1 MRRLTIDGLAFALI
15 LGGLFFSSSIPA
27 WAQAGPTMLDPNLQ
41 VNTVA
46 SGLSLPVAM
55 AFLGPHDI
63 LVTEKNTGKVKR
75 IVNGAVHS
83 TVLDLNVNFG
93 SERGLLGIALH
104 PDFPENPGVYLYN
117 SESTTGADTDAL
129 AATPLLGNRVD
140 RFVWNGSTLTF
151 DRNIIRLRAF
161 QNDKNM
167 VNLNNPQEPPQPL
180 LRGNHNGGVLRFGPD
195 SKLYLVIGDEG
206 RRGWL
211 QNNLLGPDPDDEFG
225 GPEPDN
231 AHMSGVILRLN
242 DDGTTP
248 TDNPFF
254 NAGANMGG
262 EVGSNIQK
270 LYAYGVRNSFGM
282 AFDPKSGALW
292 ISENAGR
299 AFDEINRIDP
309 GHNGGWVQIMGPVA
323 RIEDYKA
330 IEVGVGIGPTGPV
343 GLQQLRW
350 PATNIAD
357 SPAEALSRLFVLP
370 GSHYSDPEFS
380 WKHVVPPGGIGFV
393 NGSQLGP
400 QYEGDLIVGSAVSR
414 PTPAPPSVM
423 ANPGHL
429 YRFQLT
435 GNRKQL
441 DFDDPLL
448 EDKVA
453 DNTGRDD
460 FVTEGSEIL
469 FGRDFGIVTDIQTG
483 PDGQLYLVSLSRGE
497 IVKISQTSVTGSAKR
512 LGEAGAGNVGML
524 VKFEFAGAIDLST
537 STITIHSL
545 LDEAGG
551 AGELVAE
558 LPVTLE
564 ALPGGRPNGAIFET
578 PPQARPKFRVE
589 VQTKGDEGL
598 FSFLSRVEF
607 ATIAFP
613 LLCPPGSRP
622 PRTNLATHFTIDDGV
637 NPPVVVALTH
647 AWRCLDFIRGTNNPR
662 SLAVP

>member
-1 MRRLTIDGLAFALI
+1 MGE
-15 LGGLFFSSSIPA
+15 PY
-27 WAQAGPTMLDPNLQ
+27 
-41 VNTVA
+41 V
-46 SGLSLPVAM
+46 
-55 AFLGPHDI
+55 
-63 LVTEKNTGKVKR
+63 
-75 IVNGAVHS
+75 
-83 TVLDLNVNFG
+83 
-93 SERGLLGIALH
+93 GIS
-104 PDFPENPGVYLYN
+104 D

-129 AATPLLGNRVD
+129 AETPLLGNRVD

-167 VNLNNPQEPPQPL
+167 VTNPSNPQENPQAL
-180 LRGNHNGGVLRFGPD
+180 MRGD
-195 SKLYLVIGDEG
+195 
-206 RRGWL
+206 
-211 QNNLLGPDPDDEFG
+211 
-225 GPEPDN
+225 
-231 AHMSGVILRLN
+231 
-242 DDGTTP
+242 
-248 TDNPFF
+248 
-254 NAGANMGG
+254 
-262 EVGSNIQK
+262 
-270 LYAYGVRNSFGM
+270 
-282 AFDPKSGALW
+282 
-292 ISENAGR
+292 
-299 AFDEINRIDP
+299 
-309 GHNGGWVQIMGPVA
+309 HNGGWVQIMGPAA
-323 RIEDYKA
+323 RIGDYKA

-357 SPAEALSRLFVLP
+357 SPAEALSRLFALP

-393 NGSQLGP
+393 NSSQLGP
-400 QYEGDLIVGSAVSR
+400 QYEGNLIVGSAVSR
-414 PTPAPPSVM
+414 PT
-423 ANPGHL
+423 NPGHL

-435 GNRKQL
+435 GDRKQL

-469 FGRDFGIVTDIQTG
+469 FGRNFGIVTDIQTG

-497 IVKISQTSVTGSAKR
+497 MGGEILTISQTSATGSAKR

-524 VKFEFAGAIDLST
+524 VKFEFAAAIDLST

-564 ALPGGRPNGAIFET
+564 ARPGSRPNGAIFET